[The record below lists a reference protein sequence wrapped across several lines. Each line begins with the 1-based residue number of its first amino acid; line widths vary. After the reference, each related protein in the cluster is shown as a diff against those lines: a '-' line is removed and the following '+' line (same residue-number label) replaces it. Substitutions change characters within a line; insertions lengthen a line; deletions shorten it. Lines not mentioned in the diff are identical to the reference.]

1 MNSRFTLHGN
11 AERHRTIGVRLIRWI
26 RRFYIGLVF
35 FFLYAPVAVL
45 IAFSFNRTRSRSLW
59 GGFTFDWYL
68 KLFDNQDIIRAL
80 QVTLI
85 VAVLSAVIAT
95 TIATITCIG
104 LNAMKQR
111 WRSALLNMTYIPN
124 GMPDLVTGIALMLLF
139 YFATVELGFA
149 TLLLAHIAF
158 NVPFAVLSI
167 MPKLKQLDPNIFEAA
182 LDLGATPAQAIR
194 KVILPEI
201 SPGVVT
207 AMILTFTISID
218 DFVISYFTS
227 GTQVST
233 LAVLI
238 YSMARKR
245 VNPQINALST
255 LLFLTVLVLLIII
268 NARSSKERRRTRKG
282 REGQ

>member
-1 MNSRFTLHGN
+1 MTGF
-11 AERHRTIGVRLIRWI
+11 IKK
-26 RRFYIGLVF
+26 FYMSLVF

-45 IAFSFNRTRSRSLW
+45 IVFSFNSARSRALW
-59 GGFTFDWYL
+59 GGFTLEWYV
-68 KLFDNQDIIRAL
+68 KLFQNQDIIQAL

-85 VAVLSAVIAT
+85 LAFSSAIISTA
-95 TIATITCIG
+95 IATITCIG
-104 LNAMKQR
+104 LNSTRKKIR
-111 WRSALLNMTYIPN
+111 NVILNVTYIPN

-139 YFATVELGFA
+139 YFSSIQSGFL

-167 MPKLKQLDPNIFEAA
+167 MPKLKQLDRNIFEAA
-182 LDLGATPAQAIR
+182 LDLGATPRQAIR

-201 SPGVVT
+201 SPGIIT
-207 AMILTFTISID
+207 ALILTFTLSID
-218 DFVISYFTS
+218 DFVISYFTA

-233 LAVLI
+233 LAILI

-255 LLFLTVLVLLIII
+255 LLFLTVLILLIIVNI
-268 NARSSKERRRTRKG
+268 RSNKDVKKRKLG
-282 REGQ
+282 KDGF

>member
-1 MNSRFTLHGN
+1 MTGFFKK
-11 AERHRTIGVRLIRWI
+11 
-26 RRFYIGLVF
+26 FYMSMVF

-45 IAFSFNRTRSRSLW
+45 IVFSFNQARSRALW
-59 GGFTFDWYL
+59 GGFTLEWYV
-68 KLFDNQDIIRAL
+68 KLFQNQDIIQAL

-85 VAVLSAVIAT
+85 LAISSATISTA
-95 TIATITCIG
+95 IATITCIG
-104 LNAMKQR
+104 LNSMKKR
-111 WRSALLNMTYIPN
+111 WRSTILNVTYIPN

-139 YFATVELGFA
+139 YFSSIRSGFL

-167 MPKLKQLDPNIFEAA
+167 MPKLKQLDRNIFEAA
-182 LDLGATPAQAIR
+182 LDLGATPRQAIR

-201 SPGVVT
+201 SPGIIT
-207 AMILTFTISID
+207 ALILTFTLSID
-218 DFVISYFTS
+218 DFVISYFTA

-233 LAVLI
+233 LAILI

-255 LLFLTVLVLLIII
+255 LLFLTVLILLIIVNI
-268 NARSSKERRRTRKG
+268 RSNKDVKKREPGKEG
-282 REGQ
+282 F